1 MSNKITGSD
10 LERLLKEAFSTT
22 GNPAD
27 QMRPVGSDQNV
38 DIDQY
43 KAPEREKA
51 VFLKG
56 LIDNISGITK
66 LTGGNYK
73 IDGVSS
79 SNFSQLEKDGVLKV
93 IEFLNDKS
101 RTFKSLGIKFEDF
114 KDKNK
119 KLKSKSNSF
128 KSQMKNRQ
136 YRLINSEL
144 LKTKGLF
151 STPWSLK
158 DPFPEELKTSDGKY
172 PNEKT
177 LDALKKAAKVN
188 KPDNVVS
195 DADISG
201 FILSK
206 EAGKGK
212 LSLWLKA
219 LGKDTTS
226 DSIRDAA
233 NSMLSKMQQGGKI
246 SKDQSEFAVDPYKP
260 DISIKSEYR
269 GQGNFVRPPK
279 HIEEIFATFRGAF
292 GSNTVKQRLEALNKI
307 VVDFTAPAPLEEVDE
322 KDYKPLGKKWTA
334 AENDTSASDFS
345 KLMVLDF
352 FKQIANDMGRKSP
365 IEAGSVFESFLAL
378 LVDGTVEGGSLDF
391 DDVVAVDKDGTSL
404 LSLKLLSTTT
414 PVTQAEKTVR
424 QFFEKY
430 GKEARIKYIVAYKDT
445 YKEGNYN
452 EFPIFMQDFAYNDIY
467 KEDGSFKT
475 DYDDNHGYEEIVP
488 SILDPRGESDS
499 LVNIQKY
506 NKTPATYIPPG
517 AQIYKTSAKNPEFER
532 EKKSGMLA
540 SPLRQKQ
547 IPKKDKL
554 KKSSGA
560 GTIVFGHEH
569 IRKGETLGVIKIPKN
584 PDTYDTKM
592 KQSFEAIDGS
602 ISEISK
608 NLELFKSRITSFYA
622 SSNTVKRKRY
632 ANESYENAENL
643 KSLMDEHIF
652 AKNNDQLVTP
662 MASSAT
668 STNESKITPIDIK
681 KLIEES
687 FKR

>member
-1 MSNKITGSD
+1 MSKKVTGND
-10 LERLLKEAFSTT
+10 LGRLLKEAFSTT

-27 QMRPVGSDQNV
+27 QLDPVGTN
-38 DIDQY
+38 
-43 KAPEREKA
+43 AL
-51 VFLKG
+51 FLKD

-66 LTGGNYK
+66 STGGEYK
-73 IDGVSS
+73 IDGVSTS
-79 SNFSQLEKDGVLKV
+79 DFSQLEKDGVLKV
-93 IEFLNDKS
+93 IEFLDDKS

-119 KLKSKSNSF
+119 KSKSKSNSF
-128 KSQMKNRQ
+128 IVNMSNRQ

-158 DPFPEELKTSDGKY
+158 DPFPEELKTHKY
-172 PNEKT
+172 PNERT
-177 LDALKKAAKVN
+177 LAVLQLAAAIN
-188 KPDNVVS
+188 KPNDVVS

-206 EAGKGK
+206 QVGQGDLLNW
-212 LSLWLKA
+212 LSA
-219 LGKDTTS
+219 LAKETTS

-233 NSMLSKMQQGGKI
+233 NSMLSKMKQSGNI
-246 SKDQSEFAVDPYKP
+246 TKDQSEFHADPYKP

-292 GSNTVKQRLEALNKI
+292 RSNTVKERLEALNKI
-307 VVDFTAPAPLEEVDE
+307 VVDFTAAGPLEEVEE
-322 KDYKPLGKKWTA
+322 KDYKLLNKKWTA
-334 AENDTSASDFS
+334 EGDDTSASDFS

-352 FKQIANDMGRKSP
+352 FKQIANDLGRKSP
-365 IEAGSVFESFLAL
+365 VEAGSVFESFLAL
-378 LVDGTVEGGSLDF
+378 LVDGTVEGGNLDF
-391 DDVVAVDKDGTSL
+391 DDVVAVDLKGTLL

-430 GKEARIKYIVAYKDT
+430 GKEARIKYIVAYKDI
-445 YKEGNYN
+445 YKEGEYN

-475 DYDDNHGYEEIVP
+475 DYDERGGYEELTTSMI
-488 SILDPRGESDS
+488 DPLGDLGS
-499 LVNIQKY
+499 LVNVEKY
-506 NKTPATYIPPG
+506 NKIPATYIPPG
-517 AQIYKTSAKNPEFER
+517 EQIYKTSAKSPGFER
-532 EKKSGMLA
+532 DKEGKLK
-540 SPLRQKQ
+540 SPLKQKSVPSGQ
-547 IPKKDKL
+547 KL

-569 IRKGETLGVIKIPKN
+569 IQKGESLGVIKIPKD
-584 PDTYDTKM
+584 PGAYDQKM
-592 KQSFEAIDGS
+592 KSSFEAIDIS

-622 SSNTVKRKRY
+622 TSNTQKRRRY

-643 KSLMDEHIF
+643 QSLMDKHIF
-652 AKNNDQLVTP
+652 AKNNDQLVSP
-662 MASSAT
+662 AASQAT
-668 STNESKITPIDIK
+668 STNESKITPNFLK
-681 KLIEES
+681 KLISES
-687 FKR
+687 FKK